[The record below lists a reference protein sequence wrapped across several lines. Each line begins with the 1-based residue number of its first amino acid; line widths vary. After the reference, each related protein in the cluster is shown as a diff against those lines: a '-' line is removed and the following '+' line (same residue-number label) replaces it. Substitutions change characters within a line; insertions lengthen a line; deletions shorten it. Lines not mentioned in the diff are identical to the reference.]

1 MHRVAGQL
9 WMFILGVLCCFY
21 SPGCEMS
28 YEWLVQ
34 PQPPGIV
41 PAGHGCGAVA
51 ALGRP
56 QTVSTVLRSGLALR
70 TGNFGPV
77 ADGSKVSKNP
87 GSKGDQRGVWTRNN
101 KRLV

>member
-1 MHRVAGQL
+1 MAGQL

-56 QTVSTVLRSGLALR
+56 QTVSTVLQSGLALR

-77 ADGSKVSKNP
+77 ADSSKVSKNP

>member
-1 MHRVAGQL
+1 MAGQL

-51 ALGRP
+51 AADSLHRAAVRLGFAHGEFRP
-56 QTVSTVLRSGLALR
+56 CS
-70 TGNFGPV
+70 
-77 ADGSKVSKNP
+77 
-87 GSKGDQRGVWTRNN
+87 
-101 KRLV
+101 